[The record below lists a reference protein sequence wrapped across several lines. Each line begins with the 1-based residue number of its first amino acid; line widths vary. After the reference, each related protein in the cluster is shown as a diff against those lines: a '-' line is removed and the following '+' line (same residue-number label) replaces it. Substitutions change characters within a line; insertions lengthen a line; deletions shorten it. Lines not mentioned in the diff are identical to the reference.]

1 MIDNQLLVGI
11 VLIAAG
17 VAVGLLAYAL
27 VLNRRDAAAHQGAE
41 VGAEAAEAGE
51 EEQLEA
57 SVEVDQDEEIFE
69 EEASEPLGEP
79 EAPLRAPVTETAV
92 LSEEKGGAPG
102 KRYEVATLLR
112 NEESGKLALIVGD
125 REYASPWEL
134 KGTEDWASVERAA
147 KDLGWKPN
155 LRTRAVIQNHTTPC
169 QEPRRRNNEILNEGW
184 PRLAS
189 PNVACDSVETA
200 AARPVHRHPELHVGR
215 NPDAEI
221 RGSSGRQCRMGGPAQ
236 RRPPTD
242 GLSTDVSRSLT
253 WHPGRSKNNQPR
265 PPPPIAASALRGD
278 VLKRQDVNAVDVP
291 SQKWTAK
298 GLCRRRVL
306 QFLNAITRIAAPVTW
321 GHETIPVTGN
331 SGQQPYLPRL
341 MTGLKF

>member
-57 SVEVDQDEEIFE
+57 SVEVNQEEEVFE

-147 KDLGWKPN
+147 KDLVSWLGEAQPSE
-155 LRTRAVIQNHTTPC
+155 LGQSSRTKKASPQAKSLVD
-169 QEPRRRNNEILNEGW
+169 EVNEILER
-184 PRLAS
+184 RLAEAGLTQRGVRLS
-189 PNVACDSVETA
+189 GDREGSVRVYIGIQSYTLDEI
-200 AARPVHRHPELHVGR
+200 
-215 NPDAEI
+215 PDAEI
-221 RGSSGRQCRMGGPAQ
+221 REVIRQ
-236 RRPPTD
+236 
-242 GLSTDVSRSLT
+242 
-253 WHPGRSKNNQPR
+253 
-265 PPPPIAASALRGD
+265 
-278 VLKRQDVNAVDVP
+278 AVAE
-291 SQKWTAK
+291 W
-298 GLCRRRVL
+298 
-306 QFLNAITRIAAPVTW
+306 
-321 GHETIPVTGN
+321 E
-331 SGQQPYLPRL
+331 GQ
-341 MTGLKF
+341 